1 MTAIGDLGMAAE
13 HVRLELDGPVAH
25 LVLTGE
31 ARGNALDPSM
41 LDELLGCVDRLTS
54 ALAEADGPKVVV
66 LRGEGQHFCVG
77 GELRA
82 FGGLGDSTTAFVQ
95 AGADT
100 LHASV
105 LGLVGLPVPL
115 IVGVHGAVAGAGLAL
130 ALTGDVLVAARSA
143 RFRVAYT
150 AVGLT
155 PDGGTS
161 WLLPRAV
168 GLRRALEL
176 SLTNRTLDAEDALA
190 WGIASSLV
198 EDADLGS
205 AVESLADSLAAGV
218 GHALRGAKALLKTGS
233 AEPDLAAQLEREGR
247 LIAEA
252 AGKAETQAAIQAFL
266 TRRS

>member
-1 MTAIGDLGMAAE
+1 MAAE
-13 HVRLELDGPVAH
+13 RVRLEVNGPVAH

-41 LDELLGCVDRLTS
+41 LDELRACVERLTT
-54 ALAEADGPKVVV
+54 AVAEPGGPSVAV
-66 LRGEGQHFCVG
+66 LRADGQHFCVG

-115 IVGVHGAVAGAGLAL
+115 VVAVHGAVAGAGLAL
-130 ALTGDVLVAARSA
+130 ALTGDVLIAARSA

-168 GLRRALEL
+168 GVRRALEL
-176 SLTNRTLDAEDALA
+176 TLTNRTLDADEALA
-190 WGIASSLV
+190 WGIASSV
-198 EDADLGS
+198 VADDELGA
-205 AVESLADSLAAGV
+205 AVATEAQSLAGGV
-218 GHALRGAKALLKTGS
+218 AHAMRAAKALLRTGS
-233 AEPDLAAQLEREGR
+233 EEPRLAAQLEREGR
-247 LIAEA
+247 LIAGA
-252 AGKAETQAAIQAFL
+252 AATPETQAAIQTFL

>member
-1 MTAIGDLGMAAE
+1 MAAE
-13 HVRLELDGPVAH
+13 RVRLESIGPVAH

-31 ARGNALDPSM
+31 ARGNALDPSV
-41 LDELLGCVDRLTS
+41 LDELRGCVDRLTS
-54 ALAEADGPKVVV
+54 ALAEPDAPRVVV
-66 LRGEGQHFCVG
+66 LRAEGQHFCVG

-100 LHASV
+100 LHASIR
-105 LGLVGLPVPL
+105 GLVDLPVPM
-115 IVGVHGAVAGAGLAL
+115 VVAVHGAVAGAGLAL
-130 ALTGDVLVAARSA
+130 ALTGDLLVAARSA

-168 GLRRALEL
+168 GVRRALEL
-176 SLTNRTLDAEDALA
+176 TLTNRTLDADDARA
-190 WGIASSLV
+190 WGIASTVV
-198 EDADLGS
+198 EDSELGA
-205 AVESLADSLAAGV
+205 AVDAVAQSLAGGV
-218 GHALRGAKALLKTGS
+218 GHALRGAKALLRTGS
-233 AEPDLAAQLEREGR
+233 EEPDLAAQLQREGR

-252 AGKAETQAAIQAFL
+252 AGTPETQAAIQAFL
-266 TRRS
+266 TRRN

>member
-1 MTAIGDLGMAAE
+1 MAAE
-13 HVRLELDGPVAH
+13 LVRLELNGPVAH

-31 ARGNALDPSM
+31 ARGNALDPRM
-41 LDELLGCVDRLTS
+41 LDELRSCVDRLTR
-54 ALAEADGPKVVV
+54 ALAEPDGPSVAV
-66 LRGEGQHFCVG
+66 LRAEGQHFCVG

-82 FGGLGDSTTAFVQ
+82 FGGLGESTTAFVQ

-115 IVGVHGAVAGAGLAL
+115 VVAVHGAVAGAGLAL
-130 ALTGDVLVAARSA
+130 ALTGDVLIAARSA

-161 WLLPRAV
+161 WLLPRAIGV
-168 GLRRALEL
+168 RRALEL
-176 SLTNRTLDAEDALA
+176 TLTNRSLDADEALA
-190 WGIASSLV
+190 WGIATAV
-198 EDADLGS
+198 VDDAELGS
-205 AVESLADSLAAGV
+205 AVEALGQSLAGGV
-218 GHALRGAKALLKTGS
+218 GHALRTAKALLKAGS
-233 AEPDLAAQLEREGR
+233 EEPELAAQLEREGR
-247 LIAEA
+247 LIAQA
-252 AGKAETQAAIQAFL
+252 AGTPETQAAIQAFL

>member
-1 MTAIGDLGMAAE
+1 MTAE
-13 HVRLELDGPVAH
+13 RVRLELAGPVAH

-31 ARGNALDPSM
+31 SRGNALDPEM
-41 LDELLGCVDRLTS
+41 LDQLRDCVDRLTS
-54 ALAEADGPKVVV
+54 ALALPDSSSVVV
-66 LRGEGQHFCVG
+66 LRAEGQHFCVG
-77 GELRA
+77 GQLRA
-82 FGGLGDSTTAFVQ
+82 FDGLGERATASVQ

-115 IVGVHGAVAGAGLAL
+115 VVAVHGAVAGAGLAL
-130 ALTGDVLVAARSA
+130 ALTGDLLIAGRGA

-168 GLRRALEL
+168 GVRRALEL
-176 SLTNRTLDAEDALA
+176 TLTNRTLDADEALA
-190 WGIASSLV
+190 WGIATMVV
-198 EDADLGS
+198 EDAELEP
-205 AVESLADSLAAGV
+205 AVESAAHSLAGAV
-218 GHALRGAKALLKTGS
+218 GPALRGAKALLRAG
-233 AEPDLAAQLEREGR
+233 AEEPELANQLQREGR
-247 LIAEA
+247 MIAEA
-252 AGKAETQAAIQAFL
+252 AGRDETQAAIRAFL

>member
-1 MTAIGDLGMAAE
+1 MAADL
-13 HVRLELDGPVAH
+13 VRLTVDGPVAH

-31 ARGNALDPSM
+31 SRGNALDPPM
-41 LDELLGCVDRLTS
+41 LDQLHACVDRLTS
-54 ALAEADGPKVVV
+54 LVAEPQGPRVVV
-66 LRGEGQHFCVG
+66 LRAEGQHFCVG

-82 FGGLGDSTTAFVQ
+82 FGGLGDATTSFVQ

-105 LGLVGLPVPL
+105 LGLVRLPVPL
-115 IVGVHGAVAGAGLAL
+115 LVAVHGAVAGAGLAL
-130 ALTGDVLVAARSA
+130 ALTGDLLIAARSS

-161 WLLPRAV
+161 WLLPRAIGV
-168 GLRRALEL
+168 RRALEL
-176 SLTNRTLDAEDALA
+176 TLTNRTLDAEEALA
-190 WGIASSLV
+190 WGIVTSIAEDDQLDSAVGSVAQSLV
-198 EDADLGS
+198 G
-205 AVESLADSLAAGV
+205 GV
-218 GHALRGAKALLKTGS
+218 DHALRGAKALLRAGS
-233 AEPDLAAQLEREGR
+233 DEPELAAQLEREGR

-252 AGKAETQAAIQAFL
+252 AGTPETQASIQAFL